1 MDNPRLLAILR
12 GAPRLLEVCKEL
24 GTLHE
29 LRSACSESR
38 LLATAEITR
47 LVVDCEQPDISFGLR
62 QLQPL
67 LTFCKLRCLEIA
79 LHEDYYGEAQVF
91 NKFASNVMEIH
102 LGLVYNNVGCTGV
115 KLN

>member
-1 MDNPRLLAILR
+1 MDNPGLLAILR

-24 GTLHE
+24 GALHE

-47 LVVDCEQPDISFGLR
+47 LIVDCEQPDISFGLR

-67 LTFCKLRCLEIA
+67 LTFCRLRCLEIA
-79 LHEDYYGEAQVF
+79 LHEDYYGEAQVVDRSVSHVISR
-91 NKFASNVMEIH
+91 AMEVH
-102 LGLVYNNVGCTGV
+102 LA
-115 KLN
+115 